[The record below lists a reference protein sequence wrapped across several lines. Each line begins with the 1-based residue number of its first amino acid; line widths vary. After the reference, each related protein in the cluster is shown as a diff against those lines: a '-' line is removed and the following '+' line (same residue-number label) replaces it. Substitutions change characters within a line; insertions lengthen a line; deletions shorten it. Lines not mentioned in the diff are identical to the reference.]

1 MPATHKSKVCATCG
15 KAEGPNWARHW
26 KQQHPTE
33 VMNELVPGEAP
44 AHPFDENWLYLIK
57 DLEVQEI
64 YKGNGSNILPPTSP
78 AEIND
83 GEASF
88 IQPHI

>member
-1 MPATHKSKVCATCG
+1 MPATHKSKVCATCW

-26 KQQHPTE
+26 KQLHPTE
-33 VMNELVPGEAP
+33 TMNELVPGEAP
-44 AHPFDENWLYLIK
+44 IRPYDENWLYLIK
-57 DLEVQEI
+57 DLEVQEL
-64 YKGNGSNILPPTSP
+64 YKGNASIIIPRTSP